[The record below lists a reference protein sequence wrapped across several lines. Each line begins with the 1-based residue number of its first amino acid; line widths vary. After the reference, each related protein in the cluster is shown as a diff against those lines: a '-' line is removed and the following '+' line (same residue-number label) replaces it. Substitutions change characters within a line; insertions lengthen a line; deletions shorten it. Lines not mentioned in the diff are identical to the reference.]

1 MNSFEM
7 PGFPVCWLLYADPE
21 VAPLRRSQGG
31 SITPIRHWRL
41 YADPDL
47 APIRRSLTP
56 SHDEEELNA
65 LREALR
71 IAHDEITR
79 ADKERTALRN
89 EVRLLKAERDLLKER
104 LNARIREL
112 FAAKSEA
119 RGTDQRDF
127 FFNEAEA
134 LAPDAATPG
143 AAEDEEEVEVKGHKR
158 AKRGRKPLDPNL
170 PRETVRIELPQS
182 DRVCPH
188 DGAALVEIGV
198 EASEQYHVIPQ
209 QVRVLRTE
217 RVKYACPCCNQGM
230 RTAALPPRIIPK
242 GVLSEATLAWVIT
255 SKYQDALPL
264 YRQAALLARFGG
276 EISRNTLAANVIA
289 CGEAV
294 QPIINLIRDSL
305 FDQNVVYGDET
316 EVQVLKEPGR
326 AAQRKSYMWIQAT
339 ASGPPIRLLS
349 YSPTRSGAFARE
361 LYAGIQPGT
370 VLLTDG
376 YDGYDAMATAYRLVH
391 HGCWVHARRG
401 FVKALDALPKQ
412 ARTPEQPAA
421 RMIAAIAELYRLE
434 VAATDKK
441 FSVEERLQMR
451 REQSSLV
458 VQRIE
463 SLLLANLHAVLPG
476 SELGKAL
483 HYLAGQWPK
492 LVRFLD
498 RGDVGLGRV
507 ETWRGGRRSG
517 LSVCR
522 PFRLAVPE
530 YPRRSSVSTSP
541 SSNRTCRFPASGSLP
556 MHQTFAFERS

>member
-1 MNSFEM
+1 MRM
-7 PGFPVCWLLYADPE
+7 PTNN
-21 VAPLRRSQGG
+21 Q
-31 SITPIRHWRL
+31 
-41 YADPDL
+41 
-47 APIRRSLTP
+47 
-56 SHDEEELNA
+56 EEIAA

-71 IAHDEITR
+71 IAQDAAKQACKDAERARAEITE
-79 ADKERTALRN
+79 ADKDRTALRN

-134 LAPDAATPG
+134 LAADAAAPG
-143 AAEDEEEVEVKGHKR
+143 ATEDEEEFEVKGHKR

-170 PRETVRIELPQS
+170 PRETVRIELPES

-198 EASEQYHVIPQ
+198 ESSEQYHVIPQ

-264 YRQAALLARFGG
+264 YRQAALVARFGG

-294 QPIINLIRDSL
+294 QPIINLIRDAL

-376 YDGYDAMATAYRLVH
+376 YDGYDAMATAYQLVH

-434 VAATDKK
+434 AAATDKK

-498 RGDVGLGRV
+498 RGDVGLDNNPC
-507 ETWRGGRRSG
+507 ENAF
-517 LSVCR
+517 R
-522 PFRLAVPE
+522 PFVIGRKNWLFADTVAGAKASANLYSLIETAKANNVEPYDYLRE
-530 YPRRSSVSTSP
+530 LFVHLPAANTADDYEALLPWRIASSKS
-541 SSNRTCRFPASGSLP
+541 
-556 MHQTFAFERS
+556 